1 MVSLATRPLNDP
13 NDLRERLAELANEKR
28 RLAELVV
35 AYRIVAKSR
44 FARIRAL
51 LGRAASPR
59 LRADLSPFALDMPA
73 LDPAALTWELPPLRR
88 AAPTATGTPLGEPLI
103 SIVFAAHDDPPARVA
118 ATVAT
123 LRAQTYERW
132 ELCIDV
138 SGSTNE
144 ATRAALADAEAASA
158 RVFVSDGLAAPASDA
173 IVAAHRLA
181 SGAYLAF
188 PGEFKRFAPDALARC
203 VDFLRG
209 TPEADVLFADSGL
222 IDVGRFALLRRDFV
236 TELGG
241 PHAALGASH
250 AGDVVAHLAGRS
262 ERVYSL

>member
-1 MVSLATRPLNDP
+1 
-13 NDLRERLAELANEKR
+13 
-28 RLAELVV
+28 V
-35 AYRIVAKSR
+35 AA
-44 FARIRAL
+44 
-51 LGRAASPR
+51 
-59 LRADLSPFALDMPA
+59 
-73 LDPAALTWELPPLRR
+73 
-88 AAPTATGTPLGEPLI
+88 PLGEPLI
-103 SIVFAAHDDPPARVA
+103 SIVFAAHEAPAAHVA

-132 ELCIDV
+132 ELCLAASD
-138 SGSTNE
+138 STSE

-158 RVFVSDGLAAPASDA
+158 RIFIADRLAAPASEA

-188 PGEFKRFAPDALARC
+188 PGEFKRFAPDALRRC
-203 VDFLRG
+203 VDFLRA

-222 IDVGRFALLRRDFV
+222 IDVGRFALIRRDFV

-241 PHAALGASH
+241 PRAALVASH